1 MGDNLSHMISNN
13 KEMIFIGC
21 DPYLNGI
28 ANFISEIKE
37 SDYKRIKI
45 YDRDARILL
54 EKLPENLFSKIIL
67 LFPDPWL
74 KRRHKKR
81 RLFNA
86 NNIKLFLKVLK
97 KNGEVYFG
105 TDVDNYFN
113 EVLDFFLKKKGIYMI
128 KNKKEF
134 TKIPDYICETK
145 YAKKALKK
153 GVVPKYLVVKKKVDI
168 L

>member
-28 ANFISEIKE
+28 ANIISEIKE

-45 YDRDARILL
+45 YDRDVRILL
-54 EKLPENLFSKIIL
+54 EKLPGNLFSKIIL

-113 EVLDFFLKKKGIYMI
+113 EVLDFFLKKKSIYMI

-153 GVVPKYLVVKKKVDI
+153 GVVPRYLVVKKKVDI

>member
-1 MGDNLSHMISNN
+1 MGENLSHMISNN

-28 ANFISEIKE
+28 ANIISEIKE

-45 YDRDARILL
+45 YDRDVRILL
-54 EKLPENLFSKIIL
+54 EKLPGNLFSKIIL

-113 EVLDFFLKKKGIYMI
+113 EVLDFFLKKKSIYMI

-153 GVVPKYLVVKKKVDI
+153 GVVPRYLVVKKKVDI